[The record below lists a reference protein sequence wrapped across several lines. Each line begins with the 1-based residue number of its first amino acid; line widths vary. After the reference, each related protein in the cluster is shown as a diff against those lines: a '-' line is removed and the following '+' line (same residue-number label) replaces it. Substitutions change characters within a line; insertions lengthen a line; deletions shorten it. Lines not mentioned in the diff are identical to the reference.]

1 MEITLSKWF
10 FDGVMDKRNVLAI
23 SPLYFEITSGLG
35 KWLYRA
41 SRKHAGGN
49 GAEGFTIGFE
59 TLHQKSGSE
68 LPSSFKNKILELARA
83 NSLPEIN
90 LEVIGAETPRPKLK
104 MVMRRYMDGHREV
117 SSEAWRYPFL
127 PVARPIQ
134 SIPTRT
140 NRFSRQPSK
149 RQTTSLTRA
158 SRMPWCNA
166 PSRTSKSPI
175 RIRAKTRMTQ
185 PTRQSRYHATP
196 TWWTGA

>member
-1 MEITLSKWF
+1 MVLRRC
-10 FDGVMDKRNVLAI
+10 DGQAQRLAI

-68 LPSSFKNKILELARA
+68 SSLPSFKNKILELARA

-104 MVMRRYMDGHREV
+104 MVMRRFMEGHQEV
-117 SSEAWRYPFL
+117 
-127 PVARPIQ
+127 
-134 SIPTRT
+134 
-140 NRFSRQPSK
+140 
-149 RQTTSLTRA
+149 
-158 SRMPWCNA
+158 
-166 PSRTSKSPI
+166 PSRKRSAPPSLPA
-175 RIRAKTRMTQ
+175 RLQVPRRSVLPSRSTQ
-185 PTRQSRYHATP
+185 RRLRKP
-196 TWWTGA
+196 